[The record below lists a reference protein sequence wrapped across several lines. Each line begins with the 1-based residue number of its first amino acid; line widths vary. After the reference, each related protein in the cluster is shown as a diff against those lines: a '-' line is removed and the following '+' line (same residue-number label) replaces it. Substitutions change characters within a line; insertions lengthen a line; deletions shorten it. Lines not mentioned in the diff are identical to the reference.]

1 MLFRKMLRDL
11 WKNRTQFLSIFLMSF
26 VGMAAFAGLDAE
38 STGGHE
44 IITDYYETYN
54 LADYWIDGSGF
65 DNDEISRIEKLPGVK
80 GVEKRCVVIGKDAND
95 TDKVIGLHFL
105 KTNEINKL
113 WVKEGLPFEEE
124 KKGFYI
130 EELYA
135 KANNIRVGDKMAVLY
150 NGERIDGIVEGICE
164 NPEYVYYVL
173 DGSLL
178 MPNYGNYSFVYLS
191 DEMYPDRENI
201 VYNQLLVDSN
211 KDSNEDTGYLKDKIE
226 KVIDRKDVV
235 VTDRRQNASFS
246 MFDDEMTQH
255 KAMGVMFS
263 VVFIVIAFLGIITTM
278 TRVTANQRTQIG
290 TLKAL
295 GFSKRTITLHYI
307 SYGVIITALG
317 DILGAAIGII
327 LFPAWIFPMFEGS
340 YLTPPLFGKFTTFGL
355 YGISISIA
363 LAFLV
368 SLLSCRKQ
376 LKDMPAITLKPEA
389 PKISKANR
397 FERSRLWQHLPFS
410 TQWNFRDIARN
421 KVRTLMGIIGIAGCA
436 MIMLAAFSMD
446 DSMSG
451 IMDMQYRD
459 INTYTTQVGF
469 EPEVDNVTKREY
481 ARKYK
486 GQLIQNGKV
495 EIASKTKK
503 TNGSISIVSAGSYIH
518 VLDKDMKPVRLN
530 KNGIALTYR
539 MCQNLGVS
547 QGDFIKW
554 HLTGDDKW
562 QYTRVDQ
569 VIRNSVDQGI
579 VMTDDMFESLKYTFE
594 PTSFATRAKVPS
606 RLVDD
611 DDNIMSVVSLKDL
624 EASLDKSLEMM
635 NQMIVLLVACAVLLG
650 VIVLYNLGILS
661 FTEKTREVAT
671 LKVLGFKSGKIRN
684 ILQEQ
689 NVWITAV
696 GIVCGIPLGKLM
708 MVGLCMTLGE
718 QMDLMPLYSL
728 RTYIYTIGGTFA
740 VSMLVNFMFSG
751 KVKTINMVDALK
763 GVE

>member
-38 STGGHE
+38 SQGGSQA
-44 IITDYYETYN
+44 ITKYYEDYN

-65 DNDEISRIEKLPGVK
+65 DNDEVGRIEKLPGVNK
-80 GVEKRCVVIGKDAND
+80 VEKRCVVIGKDAAD
-95 TDKVIGLHFL
+95 TDKVLGLHFI
-105 KTNEINKL
+105 KTNDINKL
-113 WVKEGLPFEEE
+113 WVKEGVPFEEE

-135 KANNIRVGDKMAVLY
+135 KANNLHVGEKMSVLL
-150 NGERIDGIVEGICE
+150 NGERIDGEIRGICE

-178 MPNYGNYSFVYLS
+178 MPNYDNYSFVYMT
-191 DEMYPDRENI
+191 DEMYPDREHI
-201 VYNQLLVDSN
+201 VYNQLIVDSTKASN
-211 KDSNEDTGYLKDKIE
+211 KGTDYLKEKIE

-235 VTDRRQNASFS
+235 VSNRRQNVSFA
-246 MFDDEMTQH
+246 MFDDEMIQH

-263 VVFIVIAFLGIITTM
+263 IVFLIIAFLGIITTM
-278 TRVTANQRTQIG
+278 TRVTANQRMQIG

-307 SYGVIITALG
+307 SYGVLITALG
-317 DILGAAIGII
+317 DVLGALAGIT

-340 YLTPPLFGKFTTFGL
+340 YLTPPLSGVFTTFGL
-355 YGISISIA
+355 YGIIISVFV
-363 LAFLV
+363 AFIV

-389 PKISKANR
+389 PKITKAN
-397 FERSRLWQHLPFS
+397 FLERSLLWQKLPFS
-410 TQWNFRDIARN
+410 TQWNLRDIVRN

-436 MIMLAAFSMD
+436 MIMIAAFSMD

-469 EPEVDNVTKREY
+469 EPEVDNITKAEY

-486 GQLIQNGKV
+486 GQLIQNGKI
-495 EIASKTKK
+495 ELASDTKK
-503 TNGSISIVSAGSYIH
+503 TNGSITVLSAGSYVH
-518 VLDKDMKPVRLN
+518 VLDVNMKTTKLD
-530 KNGIALTYR
+530 KNGIALTYK
-539 MCQNLGVS
+539 MCQTLGVTK
-547 QGDFIKW
+547 GDFIKW
-554 HLTGDDKW
+554 HITGDDKW
-562 QYTRVDQ
+562 QYTRINQ
-569 VIRNSVDQGI
+569 VIRNCVDQGI
-579 VMTDDMFESLKYTFE
+579 VMTDKEFERLQYTFE
-594 PTSFATRAKVPS
+594 PTSFATRATVPT

-635 NQMIVLLVACAVLLG
+635 NEMIVLLVFCAVLLG

-671 LKVLGFKSGKIRN
+671 LKVLGFKSSKIRN

-689 NVWITAV
+689 NIWITAV
-696 GIVCGIPLGKLM
+696 GIVVGIPFGKLM
-708 MVGLCMTLGE
+708 MVGLCASLGE
-718 QMDLMPLYSL
+718 QMDLLALYSF
-728 RTYIYTIGGTFA
+728 RTYLFTIGGTFA